1 MLVKPLHSEN
11 ASDPIPVHPSGIFT
25 SPPLPTYFT
34 SLVPSHTKPYA
45 SALLSSYTTSRASSK
60 ASASVSVADTSAVTI
75 SVGSSANTVPTGTF
89 TSKLTP
95 MHAASAKPANLF
107 VLLIFF
113 PPLLLSI
120 YMLSPCPAYNN

>member
-60 ASASVSVADTSAVTI
+60 ASASVSVADISPDTTS
-75 SVGSSANTVPTGTF
+75 SGSAADTVPAGTF

-120 YMLSPCPAYNN
+120 YIHDFFSPRAQ